1 MLLCLV
7 KLSMKKSRP
16 VFSAEIMP
24 LPVTCGWP
32 MTGTSDVRWTFVA
45 ALVTILVVLRLLT
58 SLFLFLCIIIIFPLP
73 FV

>member
-1 MLLCLV
+1 
-7 KLSMKKSRP
+7 
-16 VFSAEIMP
+16 
-24 LPVTCGWP
+24 